1 MLKVRFSFDIVFRE
15 YEISFAYV
23 NLYRFIVVS
32 Q

>member
-15 YEISFAYV
+15 YEINFAYV